1 MKIIGSF
8 GIAFILQLFCSTA
21 SSNIVLDIKGST
33 LFGAFGVDVNGV
45 LYDVQFKDG
54 TCIELY
60 NGCDDNTDFPFTN
73 PANLNDGVLLGVA
86 MQALLDQVFVDSSLG
101 AFDTEPNLM
110 NGCNVPG
117 GCNIATPLWVNE
129 AGSLS
134 VFVAHN
140 WKPELQDVVSA
151 GDGGL
156 NTGDTRPVPGL
167 VEDIKVYAVW
177 SQSSVSE
184 VPIPAAVWL
193 FGSGLI
199 GLIGMRTKSSTRPGS
214 SSILV

>member
-1 MKIIGSF
+1 MKKLKLF
-8 GIAFILQLFCSTA
+8 GIAFILQLFCSTV
-21 SSNIVLDIKGST
+21 SSNTVLDIKGST

-60 NGCDDNTDFPFTN
+60 SGCDENTDFPFTN
-73 PANLNDGVLLGVA
+73 PTDLNDGLLLGMA

-101 AFDTEPNLM
+101 AFDTTPNLM

-117 GCNIATPLWVNE
+117 GCNIATPLSVSG
-129 AGSLS
+129 AGGLG
-134 VFVAHN
+134 VFVTHN
-140 WKPELQDVVSA
+140 WKPEHRDDVSS
-151 GDGGL
+151 GGGGF
-156 NTGDTRPVPGL
+156 NTDDTRPSLGPGF

-177 SQSSVSE
+177 NQSSVSE

-199 GLIGMRTKSSTRPGS
+199 GLIGMRKKSSKISRLS
-214 SSILV
+214 A